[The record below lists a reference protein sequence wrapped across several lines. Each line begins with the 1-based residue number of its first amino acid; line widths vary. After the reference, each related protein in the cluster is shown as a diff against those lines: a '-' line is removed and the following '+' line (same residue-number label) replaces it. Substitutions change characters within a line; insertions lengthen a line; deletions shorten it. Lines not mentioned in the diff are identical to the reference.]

1 MLSKEVNEMTLAL
14 MNQEKA
20 RFNQMMIDAMHEKDE
35 KKYMEAMD
43 GLCNVIEQNVLEKA
57 REIADTHDQ
66 QVLASRGVRQLT
78 SKEKK
83 YYEKL
88 IEAFRSDNPKQ
99 ALTNPELVMPETV
112 VDSVFEDLQT
122 QHPLLS
128 HLSFTNTRGAIKFLF
143 STNDFQKAVWGK
155 LCAEITEEIE
165 ASFTEID
172 MTLMKLSAFIPVCE
186 AMLDL
191 GPVWL
196 DSYVRQILYEALA
209 NGLEDGIINNLNTTT
224 GPVGMIADM
233 TTGSGGVG
241 TATFTAKTATSI
253 TDLQPATLGAQ
264 LAKLAVDAAGKAR
277 AIRDVILIVNPTDYL
292 TKVFPAT
299 TVMGGDGTY
308 RNDVLAYP
316 MTVIQSAAV
325 ASGKA
330 VLGLG
335 YKYFM
340 GIGMDSRAGRIE
352 YSDEFKWLDDE
363 RVYKIKLYANG
374 MPMDNNA
381 FQYLDISGLKP
392 AAVRVTIEND
402 EAITT
407 TVEGTVTTQAAS

>member
-1 MLSKEVNEMTLAL
+1 MTLAL
-14 MNQEKA
+14 INNDRAKL
-20 RFNQMMIDAMHEKDE
+20 NQMMIDAMREQNADKYTEAFNGICELIEKD
-35 KKYMEAMD
+35 
-43 GLCNVIEQNVLEKA
+43 VLEKA
-57 REIADTHDQ
+57 QELAGVHDQ

-78 SKEKK
+78 SAEKK

-88 IEAFRSDNPKQ
+88 IDAFKSENPKQ
-99 ALTNPELVMPETV
+99 ALTNPEIVMPETV
-112 VDSVFEDLQT
+112 LDAVFDDLQT
-122 QHPLLS
+122 EHPLLS

-165 ASFTEID
+165 ASFSEID

-241 TATFTAKTATSI
+241 AATFTAKTATPI

-264 LAKLAVDAAGKAR
+264 LAKLAVDAAGKSR
-277 AIRDVILIVNPTDYL
+277 AIRDVILIVNPADYF

-299 TVMGGDGTY
+299 TVMNGAGVY
-308 RNDVLAYP
+308 VNNVLPYP
-316 MTVIQSAAV
+316 MTIIQSAAV
-325 ASGKA
+325 ATGKA

-392 AAVRVTIEND
+392 ATVRVTIEN
-402 EAITT
+402 EEPITT
-407 TVEGTVTTQAAS
+407 TVEGTVTTQAAA

>member
-1 MLSKEVNEMTLAL
+1 MSLAL
-14 MNQEKA
+14 MNNDRAKL
-20 RFNQMMIDAMHEKDE
+20 NQMMIDAMHEQNADKYTEAFNGICELIEKD
-35 KKYMEAMD
+35 
-43 GLCNVIEQNVLEKA
+43 VLEKA
-57 REIADTHDQ
+57 QELAGVHDQ

-78 SKEKK
+78 SAEKK

-88 IEAFRSDNPKQ
+88 IDAFKSENPKQ
-99 ALTNPELVMPETV
+99 ALTNPEIVMPETV
-112 VDSVFEDLQT
+112 LDAVFDDLQT
-122 QHPLLS
+122 EHPLLS

-143 STNDFQKAVWGK
+143 SKNDFQKAVWGK

-165 ASFTEID
+165 ASFSEID

-241 TATFTAKTATSI
+241 AATFTAKTATSI
-253 TDLQPATLGAQ
+253 TDLKPATLGAQ
-264 LAKLAVDAAGKAR
+264 LAKLAVDAAGKSR
-277 AIRDVILIVNPTDYL
+277 AIRDVILIVNPTDYF

-299 TVMGGDGTY
+299 TVMNGAGVY
-308 RNDVLAYP
+308 VNNVLPYP
-316 MTVIQSAAV
+316 MTIIQSAAV
-325 ASGKA
+325 ATGKA

-392 AAVRVTIEND
+392 ATVRVTIEN
-402 EAITT
+402 EEPITT
-407 TVEGTVTTQAAS
+407 TVEGTVTTQTAGVGG

>member
-1 MLSKEVNEMTLAL
+1 MPLAL
-14 MNQEKA
+14 MNNDRAKL
-20 RFNQMMIDAMHEKDE
+20 NQMMIDAMHEQNADKYTEAFNGICELIEKD
-35 KKYMEAMD
+35 
-43 GLCNVIEQNVLEKA
+43 VLEKA
-57 REIADTHDQ
+57 RELAGVQDQ
-66 QVLASRGVRQLT
+66 QVLASRGIRQLT
-78 SKEKK
+78 SAEKK

-88 IEAFRSDNPKQ
+88 IDAFKSENPKQ
-99 ALTNPELVMPETV
+99 ALTDPEIVMPETV
-112 VDSVFEDLQT
+112 FDAVFDDLQT
-122 QHPLLS
+122 EHPLLS

-155 LCAEITEEIE
+155 LCAEIIEEIE
-165 ASFTEID
+165 ASFSDID

-209 NGLEDGIINNLNTTT
+209 NGMEDGIINNLNTTT

-241 TATFTAKTATSI
+241 AATFTAKTATRI

-277 AIRDVILIVNPTDYL
+277 AIRDVILIVNPTDYF

-299 TVMGGDGTY
+299 TVMNGAGVY
-308 RNDVLAYP
+308 VNNVLPYP
-316 MTVIQSAAV
+316 MTIIQSAAV
-325 ASGKA
+325 ATGKA

-392 AAVRVTIEND
+392 ATVRVTIEN
-402 EAITT
+402 EEPITT
-407 TVEGTVTTQAAS
+407 TVEGTVTTQAAA

>member
-1 MLSKEVNEMTLAL
+1 MTLAL
-14 MNQEKA
+14 INNDRAKL
-20 RFNQMMIDAMHEKDE
+20 NQMMIDAMHEQNADKYTEAFNGICELIEKD
-35 KKYMEAMD
+35 
-43 GLCNVIEQNVLEKA
+43 VLEKA
-57 REIADTHDQ
+57 QELAGVHDQ

-88 IEAFRSDNPKQ
+88 IEAFKSENPKQ
-99 ALTNPELVMPETV
+99 ALTDPEIVMPETV
-112 VDSVFEDLQT
+112 LDAVFDDLQT
-122 QHPLLS
+122 EHPLLS
-128 HLSFTNTRGAIKFLF
+128 HISFTNTRGAIKFLF
-143 STNDFQKAVWGK
+143 SKNDFQKAVWGK

-165 ASFTEID
+165 ASFSEID

-241 TATFTAKTATSI
+241 AATFTAKTATSI

-264 LAKLAVDAAGKAR
+264 LAKLAVDAAGKSR
-277 AIRDVILIVNPTDYL
+277 AIRDVILIVNPTDYF

-299 TVMGGDGTY
+299 TVMNGAGVY
-308 RNDVLAYP
+308 VNNVLPYP
-316 MTVIQSAAV
+316 MTIIQSAAV
-325 ASGKA
+325 ATGKA

-392 AAVRVTIEND
+392 AAVRVTIEN
-402 EAITT
+402 EEPITT
-407 TVEGTVTTQAAS
+407 TVEGTVTTQAAA

>member
-1 MLSKEVNEMTLAL
+1 MTLAL
-14 MNQEKA
+14 INNDRAKL
-20 RFNQMMIDAMHEKDE
+20 NQMMIDAMHEQNADKYTEAFNGICELIKKD
-35 KKYMEAMD
+35 
-43 GLCNVIEQNVLEKA
+43 VLEKA
-57 REIADTHDQ
+57 QELAGVHDQ

-88 IEAFRSDNPKQ
+88 IDAFKSENPKQ
-99 ALTNPELVMPETV
+99 ALTNPEIVMPETV
-112 VDSVFEDLQT
+112 LDAVFDDLQT
-122 QHPLLS
+122 EHPLLS
-128 HLSFTNTRGAIKFLF
+128 HISFTNTRGAIKFLF
-143 STNDFQKAVWGK
+143 SKNDFQKAVWGK

-165 ASFTEID
+165 ASFSEID

-241 TATFTAKTATSI
+241 AATFTAKTATPI

-277 AIRDVILIVNPTDYL
+277 AIRDVILIVNPTDYF

-299 TVMGGDGTY
+299 TVMNGAGVY
-308 RNDVLAYP
+308 VNNVLPYP
-316 MTVIQSAAV
+316 MTIIQSAAV
-325 ASGKA
+325 ATGKA

-392 AAVRVTIEND
+392 AAVRVTIENED
-402 EAITT
+402 PITT
-407 TVEGTVTTQAAS
+407 TVEGTVTTQAAA

>member
-1 MLSKEVNEMTLAL
+1 MPLAL
-14 MNQEKA
+14 MNNDRAKL
-20 RFNQMMIDAMHEKDE
+20 NQMMIDAMHEQNADKYTEAFNGICELIEKD
-35 KKYMEAMD
+35 
-43 GLCNVIEQNVLEKA
+43 VLEKA
-57 REIADTHDQ
+57 QELAGVHDQ

-88 IEAFRSDNPKQ
+88 IEAFKSENPKQ
-99 ALTNPELVMPETV
+99 ALTDPEIVMPETV
-112 VDSVFEDLQT
+112 LDAVFDDLQT

-128 HLSFTNTRGAIKFLF
+128 HISFTNTRGAIKFLF

-165 ASFTEID
+165 ASFYEID

-224 GPVGMIADM
+224 GPVGMIANM

-241 TATFTAKTATSI
+241 AATFTAKTATPI

-264 LAKLAVDAAGKAR
+264 LAKLAVDAAGKSR
-277 AIRDVILIVNPTDYL
+277 AIRDVILIVNPTDYF

-299 TVMGGDGTY
+299 TVMNGAGVY
-308 RNDVLAYP
+308 VNNVLPYP
-316 MTVIQSAAV
+316 MTIIQSAAV

-392 AAVRVTIEND
+392 ATVRVTIEND
-402 EAITT
+402 DPITT
-407 TVEGTVTTQAAS
+407 SVEGTVTTQAAA

>member
-1 MLSKEVNEMTLAL
+1 
-14 MNQEKA
+14 MNNDRAKL
-20 RFNQMMIDAMHEKDE
+20 NQMMIDAMHEQNADKYTEAFNGICELIEKD
-35 KKYMEAMD
+35 
-43 GLCNVIEQNVLEKA
+43 VLEKA
-57 REIADTHDQ
+57 QELAGVHDQ

-83 YYEKL
+83 YYKKL
-88 IEAFRSDNPKQ
+88 IEAFKSENPKQ
-99 ALTNPELVMPETV
+99 ALTDPEIVMPETV
-112 VDSVFEDLQT
+112 LDAVFDDLQT
-122 QHPLLS
+122 EHPLLS
-128 HLSFTNTRGAIKFLF
+128 HISFTNTRGAIKFLF
-143 STNDFQKAVWGK
+143 SKNDFQKAVWGK

-165 ASFTEID
+165 ASFSEID

-191 GPVWL
+191 GPLWL

-224 GPVGMIADM
+224 GPVGMIANM

-241 TATFTAKTATSI
+241 AATFTAKTATPI

-264 LAKLAVDAAGKAR
+264 LAKLAVDAAGKSR
-277 AIRDVILIVNPTDYL
+277 AIRDVILIVNPTDYF

-299 TVMGGDGTY
+299 TVMNGAGVY
-308 RNDVLAYP
+308 VNNVLPYP
-316 MTVIQSAAV
+316 MTIIQSAAV
-325 ASGKA
+325 ATGKA

-392 AAVRVTIEND
+392 AIVRVTIEN
-402 EAITT
+402 EEPITT
-407 TVEGTVTTQAAS
+407 TVEGTVTTQAAA

>member
-1 MLSKEVNEMTLAL
+1 MPLAL
-14 MNQEKA
+14 MNNDRAKL
-20 RFNQMMIDAMHEKDE
+20 NQMMIDAMHEQNADKYTEAFNGICELIEKD
-35 KKYMEAMD
+35 
-43 GLCNVIEQNVLEKA
+43 VLEKA
-57 REIADTHDQ
+57 QELAGVHDQ

-78 SKEKK
+78 SAEKK

-88 IEAFRSDNPKQ
+88 SDAFKSENPKQ
-99 ALTNPELVMPETV
+99 ALTNPEIDMPETV
-112 VDSVFEDLQT
+112 LDAVFDDLQT
-122 QHPLLS
+122 EHPLLS
-128 HLSFTNTRGAIKFLF
+128 HISFTNTRGAIKFLF

-165 ASFTEID
+165 ASFSEID

-209 NGLEDGIINNLNTTT
+209 NGLEDGVINNLNTTT

-241 TATFTAKTATSI
+241 AATFTAKTATPI

-264 LAKLAVDAAGKAR
+264 LAKLAVDAAGKSR
-277 AIRDVILIVNPTDYL
+277 AIRDVILIVNPTDYF

-299 TVMGGDGTY
+299 TVMNGAGVY
-308 RNDVLAYP
+308 VNNVLPYP
-316 MTVIQSAAV
+316 MTIIQSAAV

-392 AAVRVTIEND
+392 ATVRVTIEN
-402 EAITT
+402 EEPITT
-407 TVEGTVTTQAAS
+407 TVEGTVTTQAAA

>member
-1 MLSKEVNEMTLAL
+1 MTLAL
-14 MNQEKA
+14 MNNDRAKL
-20 RFNQMMIDAMHEKDE
+20 NQMMIDAMHEQNADKYAEAFNRICELIEKD
-35 KKYMEAMD
+35 
-43 GLCNVIEQNVLEKA
+43 VLEKA
-57 REIADTHDQ
+57 RELAGVQDQ

-88 IEAFRSDNPKQ
+88 IEAFKSENPKQ
-99 ALTNPELVMPETV
+99 ALTDPEIVMPETV
-112 VDSVFEDLQT
+112 LDAVFDDLQT
-122 QHPLLS
+122 EHPLLS
-128 HLSFTNTRGAIKFLF
+128 HISFTNTRGAIKFLF

-165 ASFTEID
+165 ASFSEID

-224 GPVGMIADM
+224 GPVGMIANM

-241 TATFTAKTATSI
+241 AATFTAKTATPI
-253 TDLQPATLGAQ
+253 TNLQPATLGAQ
-264 LAKLAVDAAGKAR
+264 LAKLAVDAAGKSR
-277 AIRDVILIVNPTDYL
+277 AIRDVILIVNPTDYF

-299 TVMGGDGTY
+299 TVMNGAGVY
-308 RNDVLAYP
+308 VNNVLPYP
-316 MTVIQSAAV
+316 MTIIQSAAV
-325 ASGKA
+325 ATGKA

-381 FQYLDISGLKP
+381 FLYLDISGLKP
-392 AAVRVTIEND
+392 ATVRVTIENED
-402 EAITT
+402 PITT
-407 TVEGTVTTQAAS
+407 TVEGTVTTQAAA

>member
-1 MLSKEVNEMTLAL
+1 MALSLSNMDKTKLQESMIAALHEQNENKYVESMTALFEVLQKETL
-14 MNQEKA
+14 EKA
-20 RFNQMMIDAMHEKDE
+20 QELAGVKDTEILQARGVRVLTSQE
-35 KKYMEAMD
+35 KKYFEKLGEAMRA
-43 GLCNVIEQNVLEKA
+43 E
-57 REIADTHDQ
+57 
-66 QVLASRGVRQLT
+66 
-78 SKEKK
+78 
-83 YYEKL
+83 
-88 IEAFRSDNPKQ
+88 NPKQ

-112 VDSVFEDLQT
+112 INAVFDDLQT
-122 QHPLLS
+122 EHPLLS
-128 HLSFTNTRGAIKFLF
+128 RISFTNTQGAIKFLM
-143 STNDFQKAVWGK
+143 SNNDYQKAVWGK

-165 ASFTEID
+165 SSFKEID

-191 GPVWL
+191 GPAWL
-196 DSYVRQILYEALA
+196 DSYVRQCLYEALA

-241 TATFTAKTATSI
+241 AATFTAKTATPI
-253 TDLQPATLGAQ
+253 TDLKPATIGAQ
-264 LAKLAVDAAGKAR
+264 LAKLAKDEAGKYR
-277 AIRDVILIVNPTDYL
+277 AIRNVILIVNPVDYM

-299 TVMGGDGTY
+299 TVMTGNGTY
-308 RNDVLAYP
+308 VNNVLPYP

-340 GIGMDSRAGRIE
+340 GLGMSSRAGRIE
-352 YSDEFKWLDDE
+352 YSDEFKWLEDE

-392 AAVRVTIEND
+392 LTIAVSVEGQID
-402 EAITT
+402 TT
-407 TVEGTVTTQAAS
+407 ATVEGTVTTQTAGAGG

>member
-1 MLSKEVNEMTLAL
+1 MTLAL
-14 MNQEKA
+14 INNDRAKL
-20 RFNQMMIDAMHEKDE
+20 NQMMIDAMHEQNADKYTEAFNGICELIEKD
-35 KKYMEAMD
+35 
-43 GLCNVIEQNVLEKA
+43 VLEKA
-57 REIADTHDQ
+57 QELAGVHDQ

-78 SKEKK
+78 SEEKK

-88 IEAFRSDNPKQ
+88 IDAFKSENPKQ
-99 ALTNPELVMPETV
+99 ALTNPEIVMPETV
-112 VDSVFEDLQT
+112 LDAVFDDLQT
-122 QHPLLS
+122 EHPLLS

-165 ASFTEID
+165 ASFSEID

-241 TATFTAKTATSI
+241 AATFTSKSATPI

-277 AIRDVILIVNPTDYL
+277 AIRDVILIVNPTDYF

-299 TVMGGDGTY
+299 TVMNGAGVY
-308 RNDVLAYP
+308 VNNVLPYP
-316 MTVIQSAAV
+316 MTIIQSAAV
-325 ASGKA
+325 ATGKA

-392 AAVRVTIEND
+392 ATVRVTIEN
-402 EAITT
+402 EEPITT
-407 TVEGTVTTQAAS
+407 TVEGTVTTQAAA

>member
-1 MLSKEVNEMTLAL
+1 MTLAL
-14 MNQEKA
+14 INNDRAKL
-20 RFNQMMIDAMHEKDE
+20 NQMMIDAMHEQNADKYTEAFNGICELIEKD
-35 KKYMEAMD
+35 
-43 GLCNVIEQNVLEKA
+43 VLEKA
-57 REIADTHDQ
+57 QELAGVHDQ

-78 SKEKK
+78 STEKK

-88 IEAFRSDNPKQ
+88 IDAFKSENPKQ
-99 ALTNPELVMPETV
+99 ALTNPEIVMPETV
-112 VDSVFEDLQT
+112 LDAVFDDLQT
-122 QHPLLS
+122 EHPLLS

-165 ASFTEID
+165 ASFSEID

-209 NGLEDGIINNLNTTT
+209 NGLEDGVINNLNTTT

-241 TATFTAKTATSI
+241 AATFTAKTATPI

-277 AIRDVILIVNPTDYL
+277 AIRDVILIVNPTDYF

-299 TVMGGDGTY
+299 TVMNGAGVY
-308 RNDVLAYP
+308 VNNVLPYP
-316 MTVIQSAAV
+316 MTIIQSAAV
-325 ASGKA
+325 ATGKA

-392 AAVRVTIEND
+392 ATVRVTIEN
-402 EAITT
+402 EEPITT
-407 TVEGTVTTQAAS
+407 TVEGTVTTQAAA

>member
-1 MLSKEVNEMTLAL
+1 MALSLSNMDKTKLQESMIAALHEQNENKYVESMTALFEVLQKETL
-14 MNQEKA
+14 EKA
-20 RFNQMMIDAMHEKDE
+20 QELAGVKDTEILQARGVRVLTSQE
-35 KKYMEAMD
+35 KKYFEKLGEAMRA
-43 GLCNVIEQNVLEKA
+43 E
-57 REIADTHDQ
+57 
-66 QVLASRGVRQLT
+66 
-78 SKEKK
+78 
-83 YYEKL
+83 
-88 IEAFRSDNPKQ
+88 NPKQ

-112 VDSVFEDLQT
+112 INAVFDDLQT
-122 QHPLLS
+122 EHPLLS
-128 HLSFTNTRGAIKFLF
+128 RISFTNTQGAIKFLM
-143 STNDFQKAVWGK
+143 SNNDYQKAVWGK

-165 ASFTEID
+165 SSFKEID

-191 GPVWL
+191 GPAWL
-196 DSYVRQILYEALA
+196 DSYVRQCLYEALA

-224 GPVGMIADM
+224 GPVGMISDM

-241 TATFTAKTATSI
+241 AATFTAKTATPI
-253 TDLQPATLGAQ
+253 TDLKPATIGAQ
-264 LAKLAVDAAGKAR
+264 LAKLAKDEAGKYR
-277 AIRDVILIVNPTDYL
+277 AIRDVILIVNPVDYM

-299 TVMGGDGTY
+299 TVMTGNGTY
-308 RNDVLAYP
+308 VNNVLPYP

-340 GIGMDSRAGRIE
+340 GLGMSSRAGRIE
-352 YSDEFKWLDDE
+352 YSDEFKWLEDE

-392 AAVRVTIEND
+392 LTIAVSVEGQIDT
-402 EAITT
+402 TT
-407 TVEGTVTTQAAS
+407 TVEGTVTTQTAGVGG

>member
-1 MLSKEVNEMTLAL
+1 MTLAL
-14 MNQEKA
+14 INNDRAKL
-20 RFNQMMIDAMHEKDE
+20 NQMMIDAMHEQDADKYTEAFNGICELIEKD
-35 KKYMEAMD
+35 
-43 GLCNVIEQNVLEKA
+43 VLEKA
-57 REIADTHDQ
+57 QELAGVHDQ

-78 SKEKK
+78 SAEKK

-88 IEAFRSDNPKQ
+88 IEAFKSENPKQ
-99 ALTNPELVMPETV
+99 ALTDPEIVMPETV
-112 VDSVFEDLQT
+112 LDAVFDDLQT
-122 QHPLLS
+122 EHPLLS
-128 HLSFTNTRGAIKFLF
+128 HISFTNTRGAIKFLF
-143 STNDFQKAVWGK
+143 SKNDFQKAVWGK

-165 ASFTEID
+165 ASFSEID

-209 NGLEDGIINNLNTTT
+209 NGMEDGIINNLNTTT
-224 GPVGMIADM
+224 GPVGMIANM

-241 TATFTAKTATSI
+241 AATFTAKTATPI

-264 LAKLAVDAAGKAR
+264 LAKLAVDAAGKSR
-277 AIRDVILIVNPTDYL
+277 AIRDVILIVNPTDYF

-299 TVMGGDGTY
+299 TVMNGAGVY
-308 RNDVLAYP
+308 VNNVLPYP
-316 MTVIQSAAV
+316 MTIIQSAAV
-325 ASGKA
+325 ATGKA

-392 AAVRVTIEND
+392 AAVRVTIEN
-402 EAITT
+402 EEPITT
-407 TVEGTVTTQAAS
+407 TVEGTVTTQAAA

>member
-1 MLSKEVNEMTLAL
+1 MTLAL
-14 MNQEKA
+14 INNDRAKL
-20 RFNQMMIDAMHEKDE
+20 NQMMIDAMHEQDADKYTEAFNGICELIEKD
-35 KKYMEAMD
+35 
-43 GLCNVIEQNVLEKA
+43 VLEKA
-57 REIADTHDQ
+57 QELAGVHDQ

-78 SKEKK
+78 SKEKE

-88 IEAFRSDNPKQ
+88 IDAFKSENPKQ
-99 ALTNPELVMPETV
+99 ALTNPEIVMPETV
-112 VDSVFEDLQT
+112 LDAVFDDLQT
-122 QHPLLS
+122 EHPLLS

-165 ASFTEID
+165 ASFSEID

-241 TATFTAKTATSI
+241 AATFTAKTAAPI

-264 LAKLAVDAAGKAR
+264 LAKLAVDAAGKPR
-277 AIRDVILIVNPTDYL
+277 AIRDVILIVNPADYF

-299 TVMGGDGTY
+299 TVMNGAGVY
-308 RNDVLAYP
+308 VNNVLPYP
-316 MTVIQSAAV
+316 MTIIQSAAV
-325 ASGKA
+325 ATGKA

-392 AAVRVTIEND
+392 AAVRVTIEN
-402 EAITT
+402 EEPITT
-407 TVEGTVTTQAAS
+407 TVEGTVTTQAAA

>member
-1 MLSKEVNEMTLAL
+1 MALSLSNMDKTKLQESMIAALHEQNENKYVESMTALFEVLQKETL
-14 MNQEKA
+14 EKA
-20 RFNQMMIDAMHEKDE
+20 QELAGVKDTEILQARGVRVLTSQE
-35 KKYMEAMD
+35 KKYFEKLGEAMRA
-43 GLCNVIEQNVLEKA
+43 E
-57 REIADTHDQ
+57 
-66 QVLASRGVRQLT
+66 
-78 SKEKK
+78 
-83 YYEKL
+83 
-88 IEAFRSDNPKQ
+88 NPKQ

-112 VDSVFEDLQT
+112 INAVFDDLQT
-122 QHPLLS
+122 EHPLLS
-128 HLSFTNTRGAIKFLF
+128 RISFTNTQGAIKFLM
-143 STNDFQKAVWGK
+143 SNNDYQKAVWGK

-165 ASFTEID
+165 SSFKEID

-191 GPVWL
+191 GPAWL
-196 DSYVRQILYEALA
+196 DSYVRQCLYETLA

-224 GPVGMIADM
+224 GPVGMISDM

-241 TATFTAKTATSI
+241 AATFTAKTATPI
-253 TDLQPATLGAQ
+253 TDLKPATIGAQ
-264 LAKLAVDAAGKAR
+264 LAKLAKDEAGKYR
-277 AIRDVILIVNPTDYL
+277 AIRNVILIVNPVDYL

-299 TVMGGDGTY
+299 TVMTGNGTY
-308 RNDVLAYP
+308 VNNVLPYP

-340 GIGMDSRAGRIE
+340 GLGMSSRAGRIE
-352 YSDEFKWLDDE
+352 YSDEFKWLEDE

-392 AAVRVTIEND
+392 LTIAVSVEGQID
-402 EAITT
+402 TT
-407 TVEGTVTTQAAS
+407 ATVEGTVTTQTAGVGG

>member
-1 MLSKEVNEMTLAL
+1 MTLAL
-14 MNQEKA
+14 INNDRAKL
-20 RFNQMMIDAMHEKDE
+20 NQMMIDAMHEQNADKYTEAFNGICELIEKD
-35 KKYMEAMD
+35 
-43 GLCNVIEQNVLEKA
+43 VLEKA
-57 REIADTHDQ
+57 QELAGVHDQ

-88 IEAFRSDNPKQ
+88 IDAFKSENPKQ
-99 ALTNPELVMPETV
+99 ALTNPEIVMPETV
-112 VDSVFEDLQT
+112 LDAVFDDLQT
-122 QHPLLS
+122 EHPLLS

-143 STNDFQKAVWGK
+143 SKNDFQKAVWGK

-165 ASFTEID
+165 ASFSEID

-241 TATFTAKTATSI
+241 AATFTAKTATPI

-264 LAKLAVDAAGKAR
+264 LAKLAVDAAGKPR
-277 AIRDVILIVNPTDYL
+277 AIRDVILIVNPADYF

-299 TVMGGDGTY
+299 TVMNGAGVY
-308 RNDVLAYP
+308 VNNVLPYP
-316 MTVIQSAAV
+316 MTIIQSAAV
-325 ASGKA
+325 ATGKA

-381 FQYLDISGLKP
+381 FQYLNISGLKP
-392 AAVRVTIEND
+392 ATVRVTIEN
-402 EAITT
+402 EEPITT
-407 TVEGTVTTQAAS
+407 TVEGTVTTQTAGVGG

>member
-1 MLSKEVNEMTLAL
+1 MALSLSNMDKTKLQESMIAALHEQNENKYVESMTALFEVLQKETL
-14 MNQEKA
+14 EKA
-20 RFNQMMIDAMHEKDE
+20 QELAGVKDTEILQARGVRVLTSQE
-35 KKYMEAMD
+35 KKYFEKLGEAMRA
-43 GLCNVIEQNVLEKA
+43 E
-57 REIADTHDQ
+57 
-66 QVLASRGVRQLT
+66 
-78 SKEKK
+78 
-83 YYEKL
+83 
-88 IEAFRSDNPKQ
+88 NPKQ

-112 VDSVFEDLQT
+112 INAVFDDLQT
-122 QHPLLS
+122 EHPLLS
-128 HLSFTNTRGAIKFLF
+128 RISFTNTQGAIKFLM
-143 STNDFQKAVWGK
+143 SNNDYQKAVWGK

-165 ASFTEID
+165 SSFKEID

-191 GPVWL
+191 GPAWL
-196 DSYVRQILYEALA
+196 DSYVRQCLYETLA

-224 GPVGMIADM
+224 GPVGMISDM

-241 TATFTAKTATSI
+241 AATFTAKTATPI
-253 TDLQPATLGAQ
+253 TDLKPATIGAQ
-264 LAKLAVDAAGKAR
+264 LAKLAKDEAGKYR
-277 AIRDVILIVNPTDYL
+277 AIRDVILIVNPVDYM

-299 TVMGGDGTY
+299 TVMTGNGTY
-308 RNDVLAYP
+308 VNNVLPYP

-340 GIGMDSRAGRIE
+340 GLGMSSRAGRIE
-352 YSDEFKWLDDE
+352 YSDEFKWLEDE

-392 AAVRVTIEND
+392 LTIAVSVEGQID
-402 EAITT
+402 TT
-407 TVEGTVTTQAAS
+407 ATVEGTVTTQTAGVGG

>member
-1 MLSKEVNEMTLAL
+1 MTLAL
-14 MNQEKA
+14 INNDRAKL
-20 RFNQMMIDAMHEKDE
+20 NQMMIDAMHEQNADKYTEAFNGICELIEKD
-35 KKYMEAMD
+35 
-43 GLCNVIEQNVLEKA
+43 VLEKA
-57 REIADTHDQ
+57 QELAGVHDQ

-78 SKEKK
+78 SAEKK

-88 IEAFRSDNPKQ
+88 IDAFKSENPKQ
-99 ALTNPELVMPETV
+99 ALTNPEIVMPETV
-112 VDSVFEDLQT
+112 LDAVFDDLQT
-122 QHPLLS
+122 EHPLLS

-155 LCAEITEEIE
+155 LCAEITKEIE
-165 ASFTEID
+165 ASFSEID

-209 NGLEDGIINNLNTTT
+209 NGLEDGVINNLNTTT

-241 TATFTAKTATSI
+241 AATFTAKTATPI

-264 LAKLAVDAAGKAR
+264 LAKLAVDAAGKSR
-277 AIRDVILIVNPTDYL
+277 AIRDVILIVNPTDYF

-299 TVMGGDGTY
+299 TVMNGAGVY
-308 RNDVLAYP
+308 VNNVLPYP
-316 MTVIQSAAV
+316 MTIIQSAAV
-325 ASGKA
+325 ATGKA

-392 AAVRVTIEND
+392 ATVRVTIEN
-402 EAITT
+402 
-407 TVEGTVTTQAAS
+407 

>member
-1 MLSKEVNEMTLAL
+1 MTLAL
-14 MNQEKA
+14 INNDRAKL
-20 RFNQMMIDAMHEKDE
+20 NQMMIDAMHEQNADKYTEAFNGICELIEKD
-35 KKYMEAMD
+35 
-43 GLCNVIEQNVLEKA
+43 VLEKA
-57 REIADTHDQ
+57 QELAGVHDQ

-88 IEAFRSDNPKQ
+88 IDAFKSENPKQ
-99 ALTNPELVMPETV
+99 ALTNPEIVMPETV
-112 VDSVFEDLQT
+112 LDAVFDDLQT
-122 QHPLLS
+122 EHPLLS

-165 ASFTEID
+165 ASFSEID

-241 TATFTAKTATSI
+241 AATFTAKTATPI

-264 LAKLAVDAAGKAR
+264 LAKLAVDAAGKSR
-277 AIRDVILIVNPTDYL
+277 AIRDVILIVNPADYF

-299 TVMGGDGTY
+299 TVMNGAGVY
-308 RNDVLAYP
+308 VNNVLPYP
-316 MTVIQSAAV
+316 MTIIQSAAV
-325 ASGKA
+325 ATGKA

-392 AAVRVTIEND
+392 ATVRVTIEN
-402 EAITT
+402 EEPITT
-407 TVEGTVTTQAAS
+407 TVEGTVTTQAAA

>member
-1 MLSKEVNEMTLAL
+1 MTLAL
-14 MNQEKA
+14 INNDRAKL
-20 RFNQMMIDAMHEKDE
+20 NQMMIDAMHEQNADKYTEAFNGICELIEKD
-35 KKYMEAMD
+35 
-43 GLCNVIEQNVLEKA
+43 VLEKA
-57 REIADTHDQ
+57 QELAGVHDQ

-88 IEAFRSDNPKQ
+88 IDAFKSENPKQ
-99 ALTNPELVMPETV
+99 ALTDPDIVMPETV
-112 VDSVFEDLQT
+112 LDAVFDDLQT
-122 QHPLLS
+122 EHPLLS
-128 HLSFTNTRGAIKFLF
+128 HISFTNTRGAIKFLF
-143 STNDFQKAVWGK
+143 SKNDFQKAVWGK
-155 LCAEITEEIE
+155 LCAEITKEIE
-165 ASFTEID
+165 ASFSEID

-241 TATFTAKTATSI
+241 AATFTAKTATPI

-264 LAKLAVDAAGKAR
+264 LAKLAVDAAGKSR
-277 AIRDVILIVNPTDYL
+277 AIRDVILIVNPTDYF

-299 TVMGGDGTY
+299 TVMNGAGVY
-308 RNDVLAYP
+308 VNNVLPYP
-316 MTVIQSAAV
+316 MTIIQSAAV
-325 ASGKA
+325 ATGKA

-392 AAVRVTIEND
+392 ATVRVTIEN
-402 EAITT
+402 EEPITT
-407 TVEGTVTTQAAS
+407 TVEGTVTTQAAA

>member
-1 MLSKEVNEMTLAL
+1 MPLDVINKNKST
-14 MNQEKA
+14 
-20 RFNQMMIDAMHEKDE
+20 FTQMMIDAMHEKDE
-35 KKYMEAMD
+35 KKYMEALE
-43 GLCNVIEQNVLEKA
+43 GLCGVIENEVLEKA
-57 REIADTHDQ
+57 REMADVNDQ

-78 SKEKK
+78 NAEKK

-88 IEAFRSDNPKQ
+88 IDAFKSENPKQ
-99 ALTNPELVMPETV
+99 ALTNPEIVMPETV
-112 VDSVFEDLQT
+112 LDAVFDDLQT
-122 QHPLLS
+122 QHPLLE
-128 HLSFTNTRGAIKFLF
+128 HLSFTNTKGAIKFLF

-209 NGLEDGIINNLNTTT
+209 NGLEDGVINNLNSTT
-224 GPVGMIADM
+224 GPVGMIADLD
-233 TTGSGGVG
+233 TGSGGVG
-241 TATFTAKTATSI
+241 KATYTAKSTTAI

-264 LAKLAVDAAGKAR
+264 LAKLAVDAAGKPR
-277 AIRDVILIVNPTDYL
+277 AIRDVILIVNPSDYF

-299 TVMGGDGTY
+299 TVMNGSGAY
-308 RNDVLAYP
+308 VNNVLPYP
-316 MTVIQSAAV
+316 MTIIQSAAV

-330 VLGLG
+330 ILGLG

-340 GIGMDSRAGRIE
+340 GIGMDARAGRIE
-352 YSDEFKWLDDE
+352 FSDEFKWLDDE

-392 AAVRVTIEND
+392 AAVRVTIDNTPLPVE
-402 EAITT
+402 
-407 TVEGTVTTQAAS
+407 VEGTVTTTTQAAG

>member
-1 MLSKEVNEMTLAL
+1 MALSLSNMDKTKLQESMIAALHEQNENKYVESMTALFEVLQKETL
-14 MNQEKA
+14 EKA
-20 RFNQMMIDAMHEKDE
+20 QELAGVKDTEILQARGVRVLTSQE
-35 KKYMEAMD
+35 KKYFEKLGEAMRA
-43 GLCNVIEQNVLEKA
+43 E
-57 REIADTHDQ
+57 
-66 QVLASRGVRQLT
+66 
-78 SKEKK
+78 
-83 YYEKL
+83 
-88 IEAFRSDNPKQ
+88 NPKQ

-112 VDSVFEDLQT
+112 INAVFDDLQT
-122 QHPLLS
+122 EHPLLS
-128 HLSFTNTRGAIKFLF
+128 RISFTNTQGAIKFLM
-143 STNDFQKAVWGK
+143 SNNDYQKAVWGK

-165 ASFTEID
+165 SSFKEID

-191 GPVWL
+191 GPAWL
-196 DSYVRQILYEALA
+196 DSYVRQCLYEALA

-224 GPVGMIADM
+224 GPVGMISDM

-241 TATFTAKTATSI
+241 AATFTAKTATPI
-253 TDLQPATLGAQ
+253 TDLKPATIGAQ
-264 LAKLAVDAAGKAR
+264 LAKLAKDEAGKYR
-277 AIRDVILIVNPTDYL
+277 AIRDVILIVNPVDYL

-299 TVMGGDGTY
+299 TVMTGNGTY
-308 RNDVLAYP
+308 VNNVLPYP
-316 MTVIQSAAV
+316 MSVIQSAAV

-340 GIGMDSRAGRIE
+340 GLGMSSRAGRIE
-352 YSDEFKWLDDE
+352 YSDEFKWLEDE

-392 AAVRVTIEND
+392 LTIAVSVEGQIDTN
-402 EAITT
+402 A
-407 TVEGTVTTQAAS
+407 TVEGTVTTQTAGVGG

>member
-1 MLSKEVNEMTLAL
+1 MTLAL
-14 MNQEKA
+14 INNDRAKL
-20 RFNQMMIDAMHEKDE
+20 NQMMIDAMHEQNADKYTEAFNGICELIEKD
-35 KKYMEAMD
+35 
-43 GLCNVIEQNVLEKA
+43 VLEKA
-57 REIADTHDQ
+57 QELAGVHDQ

-78 SKEKK
+78 SAEKK

-88 IEAFRSDNPKQ
+88 IDAFKSENPKQ
-99 ALTNPELVMPETV
+99 ALTNPEIVMPETV
-112 VDSVFEDLQT
+112 LDAVFDDLQT
-122 QHPLLS
+122 EHPLLS

-165 ASFTEID
+165 ASFSEID

-224 GPVGMIADM
+224 GPVGMIANM

-241 TATFTAKTATSI
+241 VATFTAKTATPI

-264 LAKLAVDAAGKAR
+264 LAKLAVDAAGKSR
-277 AIRDVILIVNPTDYL
+277 AIRDVILIVNPTDYF

-299 TVMGGDGTY
+299 TVMNGAGAY
-308 RNDVLAYP
+308 VNNVLPYP
-316 MTVIQSAAV
+316 MTIIQSAAV
-325 ASGKA
+325 ATGKA

-392 AAVRVTIEND
+392 ATVRVTIEN
-402 EAITT
+402 EEPITT
-407 TVEGTVTTQAAS
+407 TVEGTVTTQAAA

>member
-1 MLSKEVNEMTLAL
+1 MSLAL
-14 MNQEKA
+14 MNNDRAKL
-20 RFNQMMIDAMHEKDE
+20 NQMMIDAMHEQNADKYTEAFNGICELIEKD
-35 KKYMEAMD
+35 
-43 GLCNVIEQNVLEKA
+43 VLEKA
-57 REIADTHDQ
+57 QELAGVHDQ

-88 IEAFRSDNPKQ
+88 IEAFKSENPKQ
-99 ALTNPELVMPETV
+99 ALTDPEIVMPETV
-112 VDSVFEDLQT
+112 LDAVFDDLQT
-122 QHPLLS
+122 EHPLLS
-128 HLSFTNTRGAIKFLF
+128 HISFTNTRGAIKFLF

-165 ASFTEID
+165 ASFSEID

-191 GPVWL
+191 GQVWL

-224 GPVGMIADM
+224 GPVGMIANM

-241 TATFTAKTATSI
+241 AATFTAKTATPI

-264 LAKLAVDAAGKAR
+264 LAKLAVDAAGKSR
-277 AIRDVILIVNPTDYL
+277 AIRDVILIVNPTDYF

-299 TVMGGDGTY
+299 TVMNGAGVY
-308 RNDVLAYP
+308 VNNVLPYP
-316 MTVIQSAAV
+316 MTIIQSAAV

-392 AAVRVTIEND
+392 ATVRVTIEND
-402 EAITT
+402 DPITT
-407 TVEGTVTTQAAS
+407 SVEGTVTTQAAA

>member
-1 MLSKEVNEMTLAL
+1 MTLAL
-14 MNQEKA
+14 INNDRAKL
-20 RFNQMMIDAMHEKDE
+20 NQMMIDAMHEQNADKYTEAFNGICELIEKD
-35 KKYMEAMD
+35 
-43 GLCNVIEQNVLEKA
+43 VLEKA
-57 REIADTHDQ
+57 QELAGVHDQ

-78 SKEKK
+78 SAEKK

-88 IEAFRSDNPKQ
+88 IDAFKSENPKQ
-99 ALTNPELVMPETV
+99 ALTNPEIVMPETV
-112 VDSVFEDLQT
+112 LDAVFDDLQT
-122 QHPLLS
+122 EHPLLS
-128 HLSFTNTRGAIKFLF
+128 HISFTNTRGAIKFLF

-165 ASFTEID
+165 ASFSEID

-241 TATFTAKTATSI
+241 AATFTAKSATPI

-277 AIRDVILIVNPTDYL
+277 AIRDVILIVNPTDYF

-299 TVMGGDGTY
+299 TVMNGAGVY
-308 RNDVLAYP
+308 VNNVLPYP
-316 MTVIQSAAV
+316 MTIIQSAAV
-325 ASGKA
+325 ATGKA

-392 AAVRVTIEND
+392 AAVRVTIEN
-402 EAITT
+402 EEPITT
-407 TVEGTVTTQAAS
+407 TVEGTVTTQAAA

>member
-1 MLSKEVNEMTLAL
+1 MTLAL
-14 MNQEKA
+14 MNNDRAKL
-20 RFNQMMIDAMHEKDE
+20 NQMMIDAMHEQNADKYTEAFNGICELIEKD
-35 KKYMEAMD
+35 
-43 GLCNVIEQNVLEKA
+43 VLEKA
-57 REIADTHDQ
+57 QELAGVHDQ

-88 IEAFRSDNPKQ
+88 IDAFKSENPKQ
-99 ALTNPELVMPETV
+99 ALTNPEIVMPETV
-112 VDSVFEDLQT
+112 LDAVFDDLQT
-122 QHPLLS
+122 EHPLLS

-155 LCAEITEEIE
+155 LCAKITEEIE
-165 ASFTEID
+165 ASFSEID

-224 GPVGMIADM
+224 GPVGMIANM

-241 TATFTAKTATSI
+241 AATFTAKTATPI

-264 LAKLAVDAAGKAR
+264 LAKLAVDAAGKSR
-277 AIRDVILIVNPTDYL
+277 AIRDVILIVNPTDYF

-299 TVMGGDGTY
+299 TVMNGAGVY
-308 RNDVLAYP
+308 VNNVLPYP
-316 MTVIQSAAV
+316 MTIIQSAAV
-325 ASGKA
+325 ATGKA

-392 AAVRVTIEND
+392 ATVRVTIEN
-402 EAITT
+402 EEPITT
-407 TVEGTVTTQAAS
+407 TVEGTVTTQASA

>member
-1 MLSKEVNEMTLAL
+1 MPLAL
-14 MNQEKA
+14 MNNDRAKL
-20 RFNQMMIDAMHEKDE
+20 NQMMIDAMHEQNADKYTEAFNGICELIEKD
-35 KKYMEAMD
+35 
-43 GLCNVIEQNVLEKA
+43 VLEKA
-57 REIADTHDQ
+57 QELAGVHDQ

-88 IEAFRSDNPKQ
+88 IEAFKSENPKQ
-99 ALTNPELVMPETV
+99 ALTDPEIVMPETV
-112 VDSVFEDLQT
+112 LDAVFDDLQT
-122 QHPLLS
+122 EHPLLS

-165 ASFTEID
+165 ASFSEID

-224 GPVGMIADM
+224 GPVGMIANM

-241 TATFTAKTATSI
+241 AATFTAKTATPI

-264 LAKLAVDAAGKAR
+264 LAKLAVDAAGKSR
-277 AIRDVILIVNPTDYL
+277 AIRDVILIVNPTDYF

-299 TVMGGDGTY
+299 TVMNGAGVY
-308 RNDVLAYP
+308 VNNVLPYP
-316 MTVIQSAAV
+316 MTIIQSAAV
-325 ASGKA
+325 ATGKA

-392 AAVRVTIEND
+392 ATVRVTIENED
-402 EAITT
+402 PITT
-407 TVEGTVTTQAAS
+407 TVEGTVTTQAAA

>member
-1 MLSKEVNEMTLAL
+1 MALSLSNMDKTKLQESMIAALHEQNENKYVESMTALFEVLQKETL
-14 MNQEKA
+14 EKA
-20 RFNQMMIDAMHEKDE
+20 QELAGVKDTEILQARGVRVLTSQE
-35 KKYMEAMD
+35 KKYFEKLGEAMRA
-43 GLCNVIEQNVLEKA
+43 E
-57 REIADTHDQ
+57 
-66 QVLASRGVRQLT
+66 
-78 SKEKK
+78 
-83 YYEKL
+83 
-88 IEAFRSDNPKQ
+88 NPKQ

-112 VDSVFEDLQT
+112 INAVFDDLQT
-122 QHPLLS
+122 EHPLLS
-128 HLSFTNTRGAIKFLF
+128 RISFTNTQGAIKFLM
-143 STNDFQKAVWGK
+143 SNNDYQKAVWGK

-165 ASFTEID
+165 SSFKEID

-191 GPVWL
+191 GPAWL
-196 DSYVRQILYEALA
+196 DSYVRQCLYEALA

-241 TATFTAKTATSI
+241 AATFTAKTATPI

-264 LAKLAVDAAGKAR
+264 LAKLAVDAAGKPR
-277 AIRDVILIVNPTDYL
+277 AIRDVILIVNPADYF

-299 TVMGGDGTY
+299 TVMNGAGVY
-308 RNDVLAYP
+308 VNNVLPYP
-316 MTVIQSAAV
+316 MTIIQSAAV
-325 ASGKA
+325 ATGKA

-381 FQYLDISGLKP
+381 FQYLNISGLKP
-392 AAVRVTIEND
+392 ATVRVTIEN
-402 EAITT
+402 EEPITT
-407 TVEGTVTTQAAS
+407 TVEGTVTTQTAGVGG